1 MLNFPVHPSLGQ
13 REKTD
18 TLGQCM
24 APLAV
29 LKGNDS
35 ISMMRKFPFWAMKPT
50 KYKSKKRQNLAV
62 GMRFVDS
69 KKRQNLAVGT
79 RFVDSKKRQ
88 NPAVGMCFV
97 DPPNILLPPTLTF
110 LTTSWTCRLDC
121 QTELCVSG
129 PVWLQPMHGW
139 LNLTYRAGWTG

>member
-29 LKGNDS
+29 PKGNDS

-50 KYKSKKRQNLAV
+50 KYN
-62 GMRFVDS
+62 S